1 MKRLPLLSIALLLL
15 LGNVAPADDKPI
27 KGDLARLQGTWTGR
41 TMRDGALQ
49 STMNIKGDV
58 CSLDNVL
65 PNGDK
70 MGFTSKIE
78 VNEQARPHKTI
89 DHTDIIRY
97 GGSRNGPDHILGIY
111 ELVDDNTIKFCNG
124 FDKRPT
130 EFKNGNGGPPIMFT
144 LKRETKEDKA
154 KK

>member
-1 MKRLPLLSIALLLL
+1 MKRLRLLSIALLLL
-15 LGNVAPADDKPI
+15 LGNIAPAADEPI

-41 TMRDGALQ
+41 TMRDGVLQ

-58 CSLDNVL
+58 CSFDNVS
-65 PNGDK
+65 PNGEK
-70 MGFTSKIE
+70 IGFTSKIE
-78 VNEQARPHKTI
+78 VNEQAKPHKTI

-97 GGSRNGPDHILGIY
+97 GGSGNGPDHILGIY
-111 ELVDDNTIKFCNG
+111 EFVDDNTIKFCNG

-130 EFKNGNGGPPIMFT
+130 EFKNGDGGRLIMFT
-144 LKRETKEDKA
+144 LKRETKGDNA